1 MPLNC
6 LAHAWPSTLA
16 PLWFFILMSCLHGG
30 QLRRRMT
37 NSYLLLISFVVKRPL
52 IRDCLAEIALH
63 EMQLEQGS
71 QAGLAEE
78 HFSLGC
84 HLPFEGLVI
93 TSPPLET
100 SPPSA
105 RSRASCPVHSK
116 GSRKQ

>member
-6 LAHAWPSTLA
+6 LAQARSSTLA
-16 PLWFFILMSCLHGG
+16 PLWFLILMSCLHGG
-30 QLRRRMT
+30 QLRQRMT

-63 EMQLEQGS
+63 EMQLEQGG

-78 HFSLGC
+78 HVSRGC
-84 HLPFEGLVI
+84 HLPFQELVI
-93 TSPPLET
+93 TSPPLEI

-105 RSRASCPVHSK
+105 RLKASCPEHSK
-116 GSRKQ
+116 GSGKQ